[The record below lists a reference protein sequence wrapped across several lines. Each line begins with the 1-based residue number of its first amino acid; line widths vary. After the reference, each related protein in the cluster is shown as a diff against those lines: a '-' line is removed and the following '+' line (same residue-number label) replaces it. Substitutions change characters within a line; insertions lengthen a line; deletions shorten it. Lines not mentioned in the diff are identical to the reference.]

1 MGVGVLDPA
10 DYGRSLCR
18 GSNSIDARH
27 ELRLGVGGHPYTER
41 VFQESYFF
49 VSCRMVEDP
58 SAGEVRL
65 RQSIQPGKPE
75 LFPQS

>member
-18 GSNSIDARH
+18 GSNSIVARH

-41 VFQESYFF
+41 VFKKSQFL
-49 VSCRMVEDP
+49 VVNN
-58 SAGEVRL
+58 
-65 RQSIQPGKPE
+65 
-75 LFPQS
+75 

>member
-27 ELRLGVGGHPYTER
+27 KPRLGVGRTP
-41 VFQESYFF
+41 
-49 VSCRMVEDP
+49 
-58 SAGEVRL
+58 L
-65 RQSIQPGKPE
+65 
-75 LFPQS
+75 